1 MSSAEE
7 QNVFVEEE
15 VDISSIKIDFP
26 INKTHIENMIDVFRK
41 KRVNSSLLS
50 SVNNFLK
57 TVRF

>member
-57 TVRF
+57 IVRF